1 MEFSDAGGKL
11 KSGAATQWNNR
22 FNQEGFSQYNHIGS
36 VRDYFRGSFRDMV
49 SFFAREEK
57 LSSDDLKE
65 IIQEIES
72 NGVK

>member
-1 MEFSDAGGKL
+1 M
-11 KSGAATQWNNR
+11 SG
-22 FNQEGFSQYNHIGS
+22 F